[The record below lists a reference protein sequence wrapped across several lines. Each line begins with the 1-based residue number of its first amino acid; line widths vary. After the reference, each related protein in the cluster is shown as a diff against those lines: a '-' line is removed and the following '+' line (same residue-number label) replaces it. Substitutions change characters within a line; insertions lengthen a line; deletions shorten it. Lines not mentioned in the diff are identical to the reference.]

1 MNLEVFIKYQLTDKA
16 FMCIN
21 KDHAMPLVPSINIE
35 DKIQLRCFTGDCDFK
50 ILPGLAAYETIV
62 KELSL

>member
-1 MNLEVFIKYQLTDKA
+1 
-16 FMCIN
+16 
-21 KDHAMPLVPSINIE
+21 MPLVPSINIE